1 MTLDN
6 LLSEL
11 SSSQATSNILSP
23 LFPMFWA
30 PQKKWSPLY
39 SGEWKSVRIG
49 YLQFWGTWN
58 KKYLHLYSYVHT
70 RLKISRMSFYRI
82 LVSLCLLKKCPQTCF
97 IQATQNRFWSELEY
111 GSKERK
117 QKSVLPKLPTISCF
131 VLIHYTTN
139 CHNSRMNE
147 NDPKGELHQR

>member
-39 SGEWKSVRIG
+39 CGEWKSVRIG

-58 KKYLHLYSYVHT
+58 KKYLYLYSYVHT

-97 IQATQNRFWSELEY
+97 IQATQNRFS
-111 GSKERK
+111 S
-117 QKSVLPKLPTISCF
+117 QKNLFFQSC
-131 VLIHYTTN
+131 LQSAALCWYTTQQIVTIQEW
-139 CHNSRMNE
+139 MKMIPKE
-147 NDPKGELHQR
+147 NYTNGKY